1 MVLKNQCFSQLFNY
15 DSVSTHYLGDSMR
28 NKIIGLC
35 LFFVL
40 CGTVYLKQDWIS
52 EKWDNF
58 YYNNIHTAHHEKI
71 NYKRRASYADM
82 DKATRRPSFKSLV
95 TEHYL
100 SQSTATAD
108 RLQYHSDKYYS
119 CLYGAWLYIEGT
131 EYHPTERI
139 KPKVYEVLCIPE
151 EADLY
156 IAYDEK
162 IRRENPDWDEQKLK
176 AQLLHYLDVFR
187 CLGFVATYA
196 RQVFL
201 GISRSCDV

>member
-28 NKIIGLC
+28 NK
-35 LFFVL
+35 
-40 CGTVYLKQDWIS
+40 
-52 EKWDNF
+52 
-58 YYNNIHTAHHEKI
+58 
-71 NYKRRASYADM
+71 ADM

-176 AQLLHYLDVFR
+176 AQLLHR
-187 CLGFVATYA
+187 WI
-196 RQVFL
+196 
-201 GISRSCDV
+201 ISS